1 MLSLIL
7 FVLTVGAVC
16 ASAYAAAQRPLS
28 LVEALPVGA
37 LGLTWRRVG
46 ERQTKGGL
54 KTLWLADA
62 GDEARYSRLYRAD
75 RDGMRELGFSW
86 GGDHQGEYDK
96 PVCWEPQPAPSN
108 DRFETAFAHA
118 EGLARIEDE
127 RRAAVEAERVA
138 RVEAAEAKRR
148 AQAEQ
153 EREERIAA
161 VETLRQRMKELPW
174 AWTRSKRD
182 RATEVLSE
190 RDEIPS
196 EWAAKAAKRLV
207 ETCDEM
213 VRRVTLRAQT
223 ERREEWWVR
232 AADPAIQSLAH
243 EATQYLSDR
252 DQDWATVDNDSGW
265 SKAHTSL
272 GHILAGMPSLG
283 QCETS
288 QALWAVWT
296 HRRQIP
302 PAMRTALFGEAV

>member
-1 MLSLIL
+1 MLTLIL
-7 FVLTVGAVC
+7 LVLTVGAVC
-16 ASAYAAAQRPLS
+16 ASAYAAAQRPLP
-28 LVEALPVGA
+28 LVEALPVG
-37 LGLTWRRVG
+37 LVGLTWRRVG
-46 ERQTKGGL
+46 ERNTFAGPKM
-54 KTLWLADA
+54 LWVGE
-62 GDEARYSRLYRAD
+62 GDTAAFSRLYRASKQ
-75 RDGMRELGFSW
+75 GMRDLGFGW
-86 GGDHQGEYDK
+86 GGYTQGLKDH
-96 PVCWEPQPAPSN
+96 PVCWEKLPEPDDATYTDAISLIEPIALREDQ
-108 DRFETAFAHA
+108 
-118 EGLARIEDE
+118 AR
-127 RRAAVEAERVA
+127 A
-138 RVEAAEAKRR
+138 AAEAGRIAYIAAQEEKRR

-153 EREERIAA
+153 EREERIVA
-161 VETLRQRMKELPW
+161 VETLRQRMRELPW
-174 AWTRSKRD
+174 AWTRSQRD
-182 RATEVLSE
+182 RAADVLAE

-223 ERREEWWVR
+223 ERREEWWTR
-232 AADPAIQSLAH
+232 AADPEIQSMAH
-243 EATQYLSDR
+243 VATQYLSDR